1 MKKAVKNKEDTM
13 QRMVSSVGEL
23 IAEQG
28 FANVGVNALA
38 RKAKVDKVLIYRYFD
53 GLEGLYAA
61 YANSIDF
68 WPSVEEIL
76 GEEDDV
82 QELMSQPFDKV
93 LRTVLERFANAVRS
107 RPLTIEIMAWEM
119 VERNALTIALE
130 QVREQMGLDLAAHM
144 QKLDL
149 PNADWPTIT
158 NTFIFAINY
167 LAIRSRKIERFTG
180 IEINS
185 EQAWTRMFDSMEFLI
200 NGTGNSKS

>member
-1 MKKAVKNKEDTM
+1 M

-149 PNADWPTIT
+149 PSADWPTIT

>member
-1 MKKAVKNKEDTM
+1 M

-38 RKAKVDKVLIYRYFD
+38 RKANVDKVLIYRYFG

-93 LRTVLERFANAVRS
+93 LRTVLERFASAVRS

-119 VERNALTIALE
+119 IERNALTIALE

-149 PNADWPTIT
+149 PSADWPTIT

-200 NGTGNSKS
+200 NGTGSSKS

>member
-149 PNADWPTIT
+149 PSADWPTIT

>member
-1 MKKAVKNKEDTM
+1 MKKTVKNKEDTM

-38 RKAKVDKVLIYRYFD
+38 RKANVDKVLIYRYFG

-68 WPSVEEIL
+68 WPSVDEIL

-93 LRTVLERFANAVRS
+93 LRTVLERFASAVRS

-119 VERNALTIALE
+119 IERNALTIALE

-149 PNADWPTIT
+149 PSADWPTIT

-200 NGTGNSKS
+200 NGTGSSKS